1 MESEMFFRFPRYNV
15 HMIKK
20 KDILGHAWYMEHA
33 LAQARK
39 ALAQNEVP
47 IGAVV
52 VDAQGVI
59 VASAY
64 NKVERTH
71 TQRAHAESLAMEKA
85 AKKLGDWRLEECWL
99 YVTLEPCGM
108 CMHLAM
114 MSRLKGLVY
123 GEPSPLFCYHLYGA
137 LSNQLY
143 KKHALEIISDVCSND
158 ASELLKKFFKQ
169 KRIESRG

>member
-1 MESEMFFRFPRYNV
+1 
-15 HMIKK
+15 MIKK
-20 KDILGHAWYMEHA
+20 KEIVGHAWYMEHA

-39 ALAQNEVP
+39 ALAHNEVP

-52 VDAQGVI
+52 VDARGI
-59 VASAY
+59 ILASAY

-71 TQRAHAESLAMEKA
+71 TQRAHAESLVMEKA
-85 AKKLGDWRLEECWL
+85 AKKLSDWRLQDCWL

-114 MSRLKGLVY
+114 MSRVKGLVY
-123 GEPSPLFCYHLYGA
+123 GAPSPLFGYHLDEA
-137 LSNQLY
+137 LVNQLY

-169 KRIESRG
+169 KRIENRG